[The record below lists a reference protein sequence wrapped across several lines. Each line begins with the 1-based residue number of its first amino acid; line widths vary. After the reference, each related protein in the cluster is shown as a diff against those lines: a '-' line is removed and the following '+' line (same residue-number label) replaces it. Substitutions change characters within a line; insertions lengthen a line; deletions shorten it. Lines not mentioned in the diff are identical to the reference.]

1 MSNEVAIK
9 EDDFTSSLM
18 QIENTQKMCKMLMG
32 VPHYAKL
39 GMDGI
44 FAIIQKANTVGI
56 SPLEA
61 VGGSMYYVNGKV
73 ELSANSMNYLIRRAG
88 HSITK
93 DPKSDTKICILHGKR
108 KDNGDTWTCSFSID
122 DAKKAGI
129 YKNVWE
135 KYAEDMLFARALTR
149 LARQLFPD
157 VIKGC
162 YVEGEVRDGI
172 IDNPRQSPTVQE
184 TEFEEI
190 KTSGIGKEKGDE
202 LFNLLK
208 NTGDDYQEKVWA
220 TLHKQ
225 GLYSLDQVNE
235 ETYERIKKAA
245 LLNVKPLYKEEEEET
260 EVDFIKEMPL
270 PK

>member
-1 MSNEVAIK
+1 MVVR
-9 EDDFTSSLM
+9 EDDFSASLM
-18 QIENTQKMCKMLMG
+18 QIESTQKMCKMLMS

-44 FAIIQKANTVGI
+44 FAIIQKAHTVGI

-61 VGGSMYYVNGKV
+61 VGGAMYYVNGKV

-108 KDNGDTWTCSFSID
+108 SDNGDTWTCSFSIE

-149 LARQLFPD
+149 LARQLYPD

-172 IDNPRQSPTVQE
+172 IDNPRQISKE
-184 TEFEEI
+184 ADFEEI
-190 KTSGIGKEKGDE
+190 KTTISKEKVDE
-202 LFNLLK
+202 LAYLINQCPESYK
-208 NTGDDYQEKVWA
+208 NQVWTTLEKMNI
-220 TLHKQ
+220 
-225 GLYSLDQVNE
+225 YSFEQIAE
-235 ETYERIKKAA
+235 ETYTRIKLAA
-245 LLNVKPLYKEEEEET
+245 LKQIESNVKQIDIT
-260 EVDFIKEMPL
+260 EQKDIIENEKD
-270 PK
+270 

>member
-1 MSNEVAIK
+1 MTVR

-18 QIENTQKMCKMLMG
+18 QIENTQKMCKMLMS

-44 FAIIQKANTVGI
+44 FAIIQKANSVGI

-73 ELSANSMNYLIRRAG
+73 ELSANAMNYLIRRAG

-93 DPKSDTKICILHGKR
+93 DPKSDSKICILHGKR
-108 KDNGDTWTCSFSID
+108 KDNGDSWTCSFSIE

-129 YKNVWE
+129 FKNVWE

-162 YVEGEVRDGI
+162 YVEGEIRDGI
-172 IDNPRQSPTVQE
+172 IDNARTNPSI
-184 TEFEEI
+184 EEAEYEDV
-190 KTSGIGKEKGDE
+190 KPGIGKEKAEELALILKGCKDE
-202 LFNLLK
+202 FVAN
-208 NTGDDYQEKVWA
+208 VW
-220 TLHKQ
+220 KQ
-225 GLYSLDQVNE
+225 IENKGFYSLEQISDV
-235 ETYERIKKAA
+235 TYDAIVRSSA
-245 LLNVKPLYKEEEEET
+245 LNVKPLDMPALKEIQ
-260 EVDFIKEMPL
+260 EVEIPQ
-270 PK
+270 